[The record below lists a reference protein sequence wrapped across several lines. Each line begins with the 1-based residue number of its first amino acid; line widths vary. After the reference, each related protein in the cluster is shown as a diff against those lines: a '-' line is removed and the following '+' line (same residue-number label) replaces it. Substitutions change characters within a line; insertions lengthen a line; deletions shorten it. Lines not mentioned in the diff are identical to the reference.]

1 MELDNM
7 SLQGLDFALP
17 SLRLSDTQ
25 DVHIWPSRAQTR
37 GLQGYSQ
44 IRDEGLDRM
53 ITGHK
58 GPRGTLKVMC
68 LGLGSP
74 CKW

>member
-44 IRDEGLDRM
+44 IRDEGLDR
-53 ITGHK
+53 K

-74 CKW
+74 CKQ